1 MAIEYNNT
9 FLNINYK
16 PSPKSMMVAIPM
28 NLFRVETNEFSYG
41 LNFFQKTV
49 LKFKAYAGMK
59 DEAIANYIGFDP
71 KLIHIVVAQLKA
83 KNFINEHGSLSALGK
98 EKLREIDS
106 LVVDSDKKKIGYV
119 LQYVNQDKLYQYY
132 VNKLVPADLT
142 EVEGNKY
149 PQVITGTKGDGED
162 YTEFVFFMDELYKT
176 KLNLPR
182 PHERDVLQLIK
193 NSNKKLSHQ
202 IDADVENTE
211 KLSGQLAIRFLN
223 EQPEQIWQCTYVYL
237 KERDDKTYEPDWRVL
252 DPFGFGDNER
262 LKFYLNNPVNK
273 KLLDSIERRFGNE
286 KTFGGQIISEF
297 QEHLNQV
304 VEDKILKDFSFGL
317 KQLDSN
323 LQQYVQAIVK
333 HYILQQEQ
341 NYLDLDASLVFCL
354 NLQNALENLLKQ
366 DKEKRASAYEYVYN
380 TFESGNLRIDSTA
393 RFNSLRYIYRRKLLS
408 QDTYVPYN
416 LKNAAKSIPS
426 RATSL
431 LSHLVSFILTFNFDN
446 NSALFKVLED
456 RVDLIIDVAKLR
468 NDKGHGQTST
478 ENQLSPLSKEEVEK
492 YYAFIK
498 SIINDYIQYQ

>member
-1 MAIEYNNT
+1 
-9 FLNINYK
+9 
-16 PSPKSMMVAIPM
+16 MMVAIPM

-49 LKFKAYAGMK
+49 LKFKAYPGMK

-83 KNFINEHGSLSALGK
+83 KNFINEYGSLSAFGK
-98 EKLREIDS
+98 EKLREIDG

-142 EVEGNKY
+142 EVEGNKH

-176 KLNLPR
+176 TLNLPR
-182 PHERDVLQLIK
+182 PQERDVLQLIK
-193 NSNKKLSHQ
+193 NSNKKLGPQ

-211 KLSGQLAIRFLN
+211 KLSGQLAIRFFN
-223 EQPEQIWQCTYVYL
+223 EQPEQIWLCAYVYL
-237 KERDDKTYEPDWRVL
+237 KERDDKTYEPDWRVF

-297 QEHLNQV
+297 QEQLNQV
-304 VEDKILKDFSFGL
+304 VEDKILNDFSFGL

-341 NYLDLDASLVFCL
+341 NYLDLDASLVFSL

-366 DKEKRASAYEYVYN
+366 DKEKRRFAYNLMLDRFEPRQRKFDSKAKYDSLISIYN
-380 TFESGNLRIDSTA
+380 
-393 RFNSLRYIYRRKLLS
+393 RKLLS
-408 QDTYVPYN
+408 QNPWVPKR
-416 LKNAAKSIPS
+416 LLNATNSTLS
-426 RATSL
+426 RPTSL
-431 LSHLVSFILTFNFDN
+431 LSHLVSFILTYNFDN
-446 NSALFKVLED
+446 KSPLFKVLKE
-456 RVDLIIDVAKLR
+456 RIDLIIEVAELR
-468 NDKGHGQTST
+468 NEKGHGQTSK
-478 ENQLSPLSKEEVEK
+478 EKLLNPLSKEEVEK

-498 SIINDYIQYQ
+498 SIINDYIQHQ